1 MLARVL
7 ALLGLGRSAAPPA
20 PADINRGKLDKP
32 GQTLPAPRD
41 LAGEGAAT
49 PPAVPVYAVG
59 DALDYASWELVPPS
73 AWCWP
78 NFRPKELACRGTGKL
93 LIQRRALDAL
103 QALRRDV
110 GKPLVIASAYRSP
123 EHNAKV
129 GGAKD
134 SRHMRGDAFDV
145 VLAGHDPLA
154 LVMAAKRVGFTG
166 FGYYPHATP
175 PFLHIDMGAPRAWGA
190 PIPKA

>member
-1 MLARVL
+1 MS
-7 ALLGLGRSAAPPA
+7 LLRRLTGFLTPRREAAGLPSAPPPA
-20 PADINRGKLDKP
+20 PR
-32 GQTLPAPRD
+32 
-41 LAGEGAAT
+41 
-49 PPAVPVYAVG
+49 AVPVLAVG
-59 DALDYASWELVPPS
+59 DPAPVALAPAPDAAPGLTLDYASWKLVPPGV
-73 AWCWP
+73 WCWP
-78 NFRPKELACRGTGKL
+78 NFRPGELACKGSGKL

-154 LVMAAKRVGFTG
+154 LVMAAKRAGFTG
-166 FGYYPHATP
+166 FGFYPASKT
-175 PFLHIDMGAPRAWGA
+175 PFLHIDMGAPRTWGA

>member
-1 MLARVL
+1 M
-7 ALLGLGRSAAPPA
+7 LGLSACRREAAGQPPA
-20 PADINRGKLDKP
+20 PP
-32 GQTLPAPRD
+32 QAPR
-41 LAGEGAAT
+41 
-49 PPAVPVYAVG
+49 AVPVLAVG
-59 DALDYASWELVPPS
+59 DPAPAALAPAPEVAPGLTLDYASWELVPPS
-73 AWCWP
+73 AWTWP
-78 NFRPKELACRGTGKL
+78 HFRPEELACKGSGKL

-145 VLAGHDPLA
+145 VMVGHDPA
-154 LVMAAKRVGFTG
+154 AFAVAAKRAGFTG
-166 FGYYPHATP
+166 FGFYPASKP
-175 PFLHIDMGAPRAWGA
+175 PFLHIDMGPPRTWGA

>member
-1 MLARVL
+1 VF
-7 ALLGLGRSAAPPA
+7 AA
-20 PADINRGKLDKP
+20 
-32 GQTLPAPRD
+32 
-41 LAGEGAAT
+41 
-49 PPAVPVYAVG
+49 G
-59 DALDYASWELVPPS
+59 DELEYASWELVPPS

-78 NFRPKELACRGTGKL
+78 HFRPRELACKGTGKL

-110 GKPLVIASAYRSP
+110 GKPLVISSAYRSP

-154 LVMAAKRVGFTG
+154 LVMAAKRAGFTG
-166 FGYYPHATP
+166 FGYYPKAAS
-175 PFLHIDMGAPRAWGA
+175 PFLHIDMGPPRAWGA